1 MRRYI
6 FVLIL
11 TIGSTFCLAGELVL
25 TGIYQGS
32 NLYVMNPFVPVGEG
46 FCVTEVQVNGAATSD
61 EINSSA
67 FEIDLAALNLEKG
80 SEITIVIKHQ
90 DGCEPKVINPE
101 VLKAQSTFTVTT
113 IKIEK
118 DKLKFTTTGESGA
131 LPFIVEQFRWN
142 KWIKVATIDG
152 KGTSGTNNYTVD
164 VNVHNGNNRFR
175 VKQVDYTRRPRYG
188 KELRYRATTAE
199 ITYSFTKPYSE
210 VKFSAETMYEV
221 YNSKGALISRGMG
234 TSVDVSGLPLGDYYL
249 NYDTKTETI
258 KKR

>member
-32 NLYVMNPFVPVGEG
+32 NLYVMNPFAPVGEG

-80 SEITIVIKHQ
+80 SEITVVIKHQ

-131 LPFIVEQFRWN
+131 LPFVVEQFRWN

-175 VKQVDYTRRPRYG
+175 VKQIDYTRKPRYG
-188 KELRYRATTAE
+188 KELKHRTMLAE
-199 ITYSFTKPYSE
+199 VTYSFVKPFTE
-210 VKFSAETMYEV
+210 VKFSAETMYEI
-221 YNSKGALISRGMG
+221 YSDKGALMEKGIG
-234 TSVDVSGLPLGDYYL
+234 VKADVSKLPAGDYFL
-249 NYDTKTETI
+249 NYDTKTEMF
-258 KKR
+258 KKK